1 MIQVNNE
8 YFYEDLTYDSM
19 QQLMK
24 DWKEGK
30 EPKVGPQNHRANS
43 IGPQGRTSLYEVPEV
58 AHSRDWTADKENY
71 LKAKAEAAAKAAAAK
86 AAAAAPK

>member
-1 MIQVNNE
+1 
-8 YFYEDLTYDSM
+8 M

-24 DWKEGK
+24 DWKAGK
-30 EPKVGPQNHRANS
+30 EPKVGPQNHTKNS
-43 IGPQGRTSLYEVPEV
+43 IGPQGRTSLHEIPEV
-58 AHSRDWTADKENY
+58 KHSRDWAADKESY

>member
-1 MIQVNNE
+1 
-8 YFYEDLTYDSM
+8 
-19 QQLMK
+19 MK

-30 EPKVGPQNHRANS
+30 EPKIGPQNGRQHS
-43 IGPQGRTSLYEVPEV
+43 MGPQGRTSLNEIPENP
-58 AHSRDWTADKENY
+58 HSRDWTSDKENY

>member
-1 MIQVNNE
+1 
-8 YFYEDLTYDSM
+8 M

-24 DWKEGK
+24 DWKAGI
-30 EPKVGPQNHRANS
+30 EPKVGPQNGRPNS
-43 IGPQGRTSLYEVPEV
+43 LGPQGRTSLYEVPETP
-58 AHSRDWTADKENY
+58 HSRDWAADKENY